1 MKKYLLRRLGVAQD
15 PGQTKPSLQ
24 TCIEAVLDQSDALMD
39 DVLSGLQAAVS
50 PVNNK
55 NLHARQHPARRVTV
69 EQLVLRQAELKAIF
83 SKSLRA
89 AVYGGDTH
97 RRISPAR
104 VKFDDFQFL
113 EDEQIDANIELALTE
128 QEVLSAVEEVLP
140 ALNGYVS
147 SLLGWSSVQPHLNP
161 IKPESFVFS
170 LREAL
175 GQLVPEDEARGA
187 VMAPAAGLLGAA
199 LHQLYREV
207 TDWLR
212 SQGVEPVA
220 SATSATGPFGGQVK
234 VTENSVTRTLLTLD
248 KLRRLLSGELDPS
261 GAARGIK
268 DFTHTVP
275 ASYLAL
281 EDMKLVEPM
290 MKRLAER
297 ATLSGQLLPPGKAQS
312 KGVAKDA
319 VPGKVLGQ
327 QLGEEV
333 VRLMLENLMQDR
345 RLLAP
350 VRQGLKGME
359 PVLIR
364 LSQSDPRFFSE
375 KKHPARL
382 FLDKLTNRSLAFTSE
397 EEPGFGRFQKTF
409 DNALSV
415 LTGGEGDAN
424 AFARLLRKLED
435 GWAQDEKVQ
444 RARAEEAA
452 RGLLHAEQRN
462 LLAERFSKDFTERLS
477 RKTVPEL
484 VVKFLQG
491 PWAQVVAESQLRC
504 ADGTQD
510 ADGYLALVDDLI
522 WSVRLR
528 LARRNRSRLVEL
540 VPQMLVKIRQGL
552 QLIEYPEDRI
562 PVFFDGLIAVHEQV
576 FESAKAAAAEA
587 APADAAPAVAPDVQ
601 EDEDSAAPEAEG
613 FWMAESEA
621 TDSGFLRDGFEPPP
635 SLPEAAEVVDPGLQ
649 STWAAETLQTGSW
662 VDLALGGQWVRAQL
676 TWASPHRTLF
686 MFISSGGLAHSMSRR
701 TMDRLRGLG
710 LIHLVSDGHVMDNAL
725 DAVAQAALRND
736 LGNAASTG

>member
-24 TCIEAVLDQSDALMD
+24 TCIEAVLDQSDALVD
-39 DVLSGLQAAVS
+39 DVLSGLQSALS
-50 PVNNK
+50 PANSK
-55 NLHARQHPARRVTV
+55 TLHARQNPVRRATV
-69 EQLVLRQAELKAIF
+69 ELLVQHQAELKSIF
-83 SKSLRA
+83 GKSLRS
-89 AVYGGDTH
+89 AVYGGDTQ
-97 RRISPAR
+97 RRVSPVR

-128 QEVLSAVEEVLP
+128 QEVTSAVDDVLP

-161 IKPESFVFS
+161 IKPEAFVFS

-175 GQLVPEDEARGA
+175 GQLVPEDEARSA
-187 VMAPAAGLLGAA
+187 VMTPAAGLLGVA
-199 LHQLYREV
+199 LQQLYREM
-207 TDWLR
+207 TEWLR
-212 SQGVEPVA
+212 SQGVEPVV
-220 SATSATGPFGGQVK
+220 SATSSAGPFGAQVK
-234 VTENSVTRTLLTLD
+234 VAENSVTRTLLTLD

-261 GAARGIK
+261 AAARGIK

-297 ATLSGQLLPPGKAQS
+297 ANLAGQAVPKAVVPH
-312 KGVAKDA
+312 GRERAKDGVQGRA
-319 VPGKVLGQ
+319 LGQ

-350 VRQGLKGME
+350 VRQGLKSME

-375 KKHPARL
+375 KKHAARL
-382 FLDKLTNRSLAFTSE
+382 FLDKITNRSLAFTSE
-397 EEPGFGRFQKTF
+397 DEPGFSRFQKTF

-435 GWAQDEKVQ
+435 GWTQDEKVQ

-576 FESAKAAAAEA
+576 FESAKGATQ
-587 APADAAPAVAPDVQ
+587 DAVAVPAETVVSDAG
-601 EDEDSAAPEAEG
+601 EDDDTGASEPAG

-621 TDSGFLRDGFEPPP
+621 TDSGFLRDGFEAPP
-635 SLPEAAEVVDPGLQ
+635 SLPELAEAADPALQ
-649 STWAAETLQTGSW
+649 SAWSADSLQTGSW
-662 VDLALGGQWVRAQL
+662 VDLALAGQWVRAQL

-725 DAVAQAALRND
+725 DAVAQVALRND